1 MRCCFSGFKSHV
13 PAARYCQA
21 LLSEVFEEKQKVSLN
36 YLSMLLQSPCVCPHT
51 QYRHI
56 YHAQCQLFFE
66 MSENI
71 RKVDSV
77 PKLSLAKAVSVRR
90 RAHSSVNLESINLLL
105 GQFSKHF
112 KMQN

>member
-1 MRCCFSGFKSHV
+1 MRYCFSGLKSHV

-21 LLSEVFEEKQKVSLN
+21 LFSEVFEEKQKV
-36 YLSMLLQSPCVCPHT
+36 YLSMLLQSPCGCPYT
-51 QYRHI
+51 RYWHI
-56 YHAQCQLFFE
+56 YHAQCQLSFE
-66 MSENI
+66 TSESI

-77 PKLSLAKAVSVRR
+77 PKLSLSNAVSVRR

-112 KMQN
+112 EMQN

>member
-66 MSENI
+66 MSENV

-90 RAHSSVNLESINLLL
+90 RAHSSINLESINLLL

>member
-21 LLSEVFEEKQKVSLN
+21 LLSEVSEEKQKVSLN
-36 YLSMLLQSPCVCPHT
+36 YLSMLLKSTCVCIHT
-51 QYRHI
+51 RYRHI
-56 YHAQCQLFFE
+56 YSAQCQLFFE
-66 MSENI
+66 MAKNI
-71 RKVDSV
+71 RKVDSI
-77 PKLSLAKAVSVRR
+77 PKLSLSKAVSIR
-90 RAHSSVNLESINLLL
+90 RAHRSVDLESLNLLW

>member
-1 MRCCFSGFKSHV
+1 MRCYFSGFKSHV

-36 YLSMLLQSPCVCPHT
+36 YLSMLLQSTCVRTHT
-51 QYRHI
+51 GYRHI
-56 YHAQCQLFFE
+56 YSAQCQLFFE
-66 MSENI
+66 TVENI

-77 PKLSLAKAVSVRR
+77 LKLSLSKAVSIRR
-90 RAHSSVNLESINLLL
+90 RAHRSVNLESVNLLL
-105 GQFSKHF
+105 RQFSKHF